1 MSFSQ
6 RMLRSLI
13 RHLGEQVI
21 VSQSAE
27 VSCHG
32 CGKSDQGICEIPHRG
47 HDQIR
52 LMRRHA
58 KGTPTPIDEGRSH
71 SRRFSTDA
79 IEGVIGDEEHPV
91 HTDPHDLRRFE
102 KVATCGLK
110 ALATAT
116 EITRSKGIP
125 W

>member
-1 MSFSQ
+1 MHPQ
-6 RMLRSLI
+6 DPALWVRSD
-13 RHLGEQVI
+13 RADEGN
-21 VSQSAE
+21 
-27 VSCHG
+27 
-32 CGKSDQGICEIPHRG
+32 
-47 HDQIR
+47 
-52 LMRRHA
+52 A
-58 KGTPTPIDEGRSH
+58 KGTPTPIDESRSH